1 MTRLPWCR
9 WASRSRLVNRWPGRC
24 CPGRGNAVSTH
35 SGSTGRLFASV
46 AQAARRGILV
56 KGGGPIEAL
65 APAQTVLF
73 DKTGTLTVGGA
84 RLLLIEMARGR
95 KADDVLLLGASLEQ
109 ASHHTLAEAVVK
121 AAIDRALRRRSPDK
135 SGKNHGVGLARDDRR
150 QVSESRLPG
159 NDPPAQTH
167 AALGAARLAAS
178 LIAIRTG
185 GDRCG
190 ARCC

>member
-1 MTRLPWCR
+1 M
-9 WASRSRLVNRWPGRC
+9 
-24 CPGRGNAVSTH
+24 
-35 SGSTGRLFASV
+35 
-46 AQAARRGILV
+46 
-56 KGGGPIEAL
+56 
-65 APAQTVLF
+65 
-73 DKTGTLTVGGA
+73 
-84 RLLLIEMARGR
+84 LIEMARGR